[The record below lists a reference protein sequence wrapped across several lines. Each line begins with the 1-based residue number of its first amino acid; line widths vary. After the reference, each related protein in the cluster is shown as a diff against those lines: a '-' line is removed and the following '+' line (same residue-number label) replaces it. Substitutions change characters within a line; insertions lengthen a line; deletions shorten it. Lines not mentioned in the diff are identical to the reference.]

1 MARGGVGAG
10 AALLDSG
17 AAGGGVFFISWRAT
31 RNAGWGAISLLN
43 LSSPHHDHLAR
54 PPRITARVDPPA
66 RAAMSPHGAWRES
79 GGIVTLGWHYLVEVI
94 PPADVECERW
104 SLPARDYDVALTLHR
119 APSPPRRA
127 RSRLHRLLPPRRP
140 PRPRRARHG
149 MRPLRPR
156 RPPPPPT
163 RTPGRRARPR
173 RRRIHV
179 APSVRRRGDGERT
192 QPPTPTRPPV
202 TRAFWS
208 PCATSRTPRP
218 PPSPSL
224 PRRRRSPRRRVSRGV
239 DDDPRAR
246 REPRRDAPPRTKRR
260 RRASNRRARAPRRRS
275 YLRRRLRRGRGR
287 VGKRGGWRAER
298 PRNLR
303 GFGGD
308 QPFEARAAGGSTA
321 SARGGDFARRRRWRR
336 RWRARMPSRR
346 GARSVRR
353 RTPRRFISWTRRGTR
368 PGRKSKRRTKPT
380 RRRRRR
386 RRRAATRPPLAGRK
400 RKPGGGLVFRAQM
413 DKGVSRAS

>member
-1 MARGGVGAG
+1 M
-10 AALLDSG
+10 LDSG

-119 APSPPRRA
+119 APSPPDAPEAAFTASFRLDALLDHVERDTGCALSVRDALLLLRLGLRGGAPVRDDDGSTWRRAFVDVETGTNPTSNPDSPSGHPRLLVTVRNVTYATSTTLALPPPGAAVRPGDASLAASTTKFARSPRASPRRAAANETPSTRFEPARA
-127 RSRLHRLLPPRRP
+127 RSETSFVSPTTPSP
-140 PRPRRARHG
+140 G
-149 MRPLRPR
+149 
-156 RPPPPPT
+156 T
-163 RTPGRRARPR
+163 RTGRETGGVARGAAEKPPGVWRGSALRGAR
-173 RRRIHV
+173 RRRV
-179 APSVRRRGDGERT
+179 DGAGARRR
-192 QPPTPTRPPV
+192 
-202 TRAFWS
+202 
-208 PCATSRTPRP
+208 
-218 PPSPSL
+218 
-224 PRRRRSPRRRVSRGV
+224 
-239 DDDPRAR
+239 
-246 REPRRDAPPRTKRR
+246 
-260 RRASNRRARAPRRRS
+260 
-275 YLRRRLRRGRGR
+275 
-287 VGKRGGWRAER
+287 
-298 PRNLR
+298 
-303 GFGGD
+303 
-308 QPFEARAAGGSTA
+308 
-321 SARGGDFARRRRWRR
+321 FARRRRWRR

-386 RRRAATRPPLAGRK
+386 RRRAATRPPSRVANAN
-400 RKPGGGLVFRAQM
+400 RAA
-413 DKGVSRAS
+413 DSCSARRWTKASRERARV